1 MRFFGS
7 LFLTASALAFLSLE
21 IAASTRLLQSGPMIG
36 HVGAEEARIWIRL
49 KQNAVVSASLR
60 QGKREFRP
68 ARMESLGEGF
78 QVLHFQSLASATES
92 SVQLEVSRG
101 ADAMETASVAF
112 RTAAAPASTG
122 KVRIAF
128 GSCSKV
134 SQFRA
139 GPVYQAIAKEKPD
152 MMIFVG
158 DNSYFIVGDG
168 SNRHFE
174 TTGETGDWSSLEG
187 MIHRHLITRNHP
199 DLQTMFRSIPCYAV
213 WDDHDYGPNNA
224 DRTFALK
231 EEALLAFR
239 RMWGNPGY
247 GSSQS
252 PGIFSAFRHGPAEI
266 FLMDDRYY
274 KYSPQEHNDATAKT
288 GRIWGKAQLDWL
300 LAKLKASTAPVK
312 LIANGTQVLNKSKSG
327 EGHYREAIGEMERF
341 LSFVK
346 KHRIGGIVFL
356 TGDRHFSEAMQQR
369 IPNGPLLVDCT
380 SSPLQQNQK
389 VGPLEKGSEHKNRL
403 WAMRG
408 NNFGLLTIDIAAEG
422 EGIIAFETRD
432 EKNEPCIVNGKAC
445 RTVWPLQDLLF

>member
-1 MRFFGS
+1 M
-7 LFLTASALAFLSLE
+7 ACALAFLSLG
-21 IAASTRLLQSGPMIG
+21 IFASPRLLQSGPMIG
-36 HVGAEEARIWIRL
+36 HVGAKEARIWIRL

-60 QGKREFRP
+60 QGGRAFRP
-68 ARMESLGEGF
+68 ARMEALGEGF
-78 QVLHFQSLASATES
+78 YVLHFQSLAPATETA
-92 SVQLEVSRG
+92 VQLEVTRG
-101 ADAMETASVAF
+101 GAAMETASLAF
-112 RTAAAPASTG
+112 RTAPPPSPTG

-134 SQFRA
+134 SQFRS
-139 GPVYQAIAKEKPD
+139 GPIYQAVAEEKPD

-168 SNRHFE
+168 SDRHFE
-174 TTGETGDWSSLEG
+174 TTGETGDWTSLEG
-187 MIHRHLITRNHP
+187 MIQRHLITRNHP
-199 DLQTMFRSIPCYAV
+199 DLQAMFRSIPCYAV

-239 RMWGNPGY
+239 RMWGNPAY
-247 GSSQS
+247 GAAES
-252 PGIFSAFRHGPAEI
+252 PGIFSSFRHGPAEI
-266 FLMDDRYY
+266 FLMDNRYY
-274 KYSPQEHNDATAKT
+274 KYSPLEHDDATPET
-288 GRIWGKAQLDWL
+288 GLIWGKAQLDWL

-312 LIANGTQVLNKSKSG
+312 ILANGTQILNKSKSG
-327 EGHYREAIGEMERF
+327 EGHYREAVGEMEQF
-341 LSFVK
+341 LAFVK
-346 KHRIGGIVFL
+346 KHRIGGILFL

-389 VGPLEKGSEHKNRL
+389 VGPLEKGSEHNNRL

-422 EGIIAFETRD
+422 KGNIAFETRD
-432 EKNEPCIVNGKAC
+432 EKNQPCIVNGNPC

>member
-1 MRFFGS
+1 MRFFGF
-7 LFLTASALAFLSLE
+7 LFLTVSALAFLSFE
-21 IAASTRLLQSGPMIG
+21 IAAAPRLLQSGPMIG

-60 QGKREFRP
+60 QGERAFSP
-68 ARMESLGEGF
+68 ARIELLGEGF
-78 QVLHFQSLASATES
+78 QVLHFQSLAPATETA
-92 SVQLEVSRG
+92 VQLEVTRDG
-101 ADAMETASVAF
+101 AAMETASVAF
-112 RTAAAPASTG
+112 RTAPLPSPTG
-122 KVRIAF
+122 KVCIAF

-134 SQFRA
+134 SQFGS
-139 GPVYQAIAKEKPD
+139 GPVYQAIAEEKPD

-168 SNRHFE
+168 GDRHFE
-174 TTGETGDWSSLEG
+174 TTGETGDWMSLEG

-199 DLQTMFRSIPCYAV
+199 HLQTMFRRIPCYAV

-239 RMWGNPGY
+239 RMWGNPAY
-247 GSSQS
+247 GTAES
-252 PGIFSAFRHGPAEI
+252 PGIFSAFRYGPTEI
-266 FLMDDRYY
+266 FLMDNRYY
-274 KYSPQEHNDATAKT
+274 KYSPLEHNDATPKT

-327 EGHYREAIGEMERF
+327 EGHYREAVGEMERF

-389 VGPLEKGSEHKNRL
+389 VGPLEKGSEHNNRL

-408 NNFGLLTIDIAAEG
+408 NNFGLLTVDIAAEG

-432 EKNEPCIVNGKAC
+432 EKNQPCIVNGKAC

>member
-1 MRFFGS
+1 MRFFGV
-7 LFLTASALAFLSLE
+7 LFLTACALAFLFVE
-21 IAASTRLLQSGPMIG
+21 VVGASGLLQSGPMIG
-36 HVGAEEARIWIRL
+36 HVGAKEARIWIRL
-49 KQNAVVSASLR
+49 KQNAVVSASLK
-60 QGKREFRP
+60 QGERAFRP
-68 ARMESLGEGF
+68 ARMESIGEGF
-78 QVLHFQSLASATES
+78 YVLHFQSLAPATETA
-92 SVQLEVSRG
+92 VRLEVTRG
-101 ADAMETASVAF
+101 GAMETASVAF
-112 RTAAAPASTG
+112 RTAPPPSPTG

-134 SQFRA
+134 SQFRS
-139 GPVYQAIAKEKPD
+139 GPIYQAIAEEKPD

-168 SNRHFE
+168 SDRHFG
-174 TTGETGDWSSLEG
+174 TTGETGDWTSLEG

-199 DLQTMFRSIPCYAV
+199 DLQAMFRRIPCYAV

-239 RMWGNPGY
+239 RMWGNPAY
-247 GSSQS
+247 GTAES

-266 FLMDDRYY
+266 FLMDNRYY
-274 KYSPQEHNDATAKT
+274 KYSPLEHNDATPKT

-312 LIANGTQVLNKSKSG
+312 IIANGTQVLNKSQSG
-327 EGHYREAIGEMERF
+327 EGHYREAVGEMERF
-341 LSFVK
+341 LAFVK
-346 KHRIGGIVFL
+346 KRRIGGIVFL

-389 VGPLEKGSEHKNRL
+389 VGPLEKGSEHNNRL

-408 NNFGLLTIDIAAEG
+408 NNFGLLTINIPTEEEG
-422 EGIIAFETRD
+422 SIAFETRD
-432 EKNEPCIVNGKAC
+432 EKNQPCIVNGKAC

>member
-1 MRFFGS
+1 MRFLGT
-7 LFLTASALAFLSLE
+7 LFLTAVALAFLSFE
-21 IAASTRLLQSGPMIG
+21 IVATPRFLQSGPMIG
-36 HVGAEEARIWIRL
+36 HVGAKEARIWIRL

-60 QGKREFRP
+60 QGERAFRP

-78 QVLHFQSLASATES
+78 YVLHFQSLASATETA
-92 SVQLEVSRG
+92 VQLEVTRG
-101 ADAMETASVAF
+101 DAMETASVAF
-112 RTAAAPASTG
+112 RTAPPPSPTG

-134 SQFRA
+134 SQFRS
-139 GPVYQAIAKEKPD
+139 GPIYQAVAEEKPD

-168 SNRHFE
+168 SDRHFE
-174 TTGETGDWSSLEG
+174 TTGETGDWTSPEG
-187 MIHRHLITRNHP
+187 MIRRHLITRNHP
-199 DLQTMFRSIPCYAV
+199 DLQAMFRSIPCYAV

-239 RMWGNPGY
+239 RMWGNPAY
-247 GSSQS
+247 GSAQS

-266 FLMDDRYY
+266 FLMDNRYY
-274 KYSPQEHNDATAKT
+274 KYSPLEHDDATPET

-312 LIANGTQVLNKSKSG
+312 IIANGTQVLNKSKSG
-327 EGHYREAIGEMERF
+327 EGHYREAVGEIERF

-389 VGPLEKGSEHKNRL
+389 VGPLEKGSEHNNRL

-408 NNFGLLTIDIAAEG
+408 NNFGLLTIDIPAERQG
-422 EGIIAFETRD
+422 TILFETRD
-432 EKNEPCIVNGKAC
+432 EKNQPCIVNGKPC
-445 RTVWPLQDLLF
+445 RTVWPFQDLLF

>member
-1 MRFFGS
+1 MRFFRF
-7 LFLTASALAFLSLE
+7 LFLTAWALAFLSFE
-21 IAASTRLLQSGPMIG
+21 IAASPQLLQSGPMIG

-49 KQNAVVSASLR
+49 KKDAVVSASLR
-60 QGKREFRP
+60 QGAREFRP
-68 ARMESLGEGF
+68 AKMESLGEGF
-78 QVLHFQSLASATES
+78 QVLHFQSLAPATETA
-92 SVQLEVSRG
+92 VRLEVTRDG
-101 ADAMETASVAF
+101 AAMETASVAF
-112 RTAAAPASTG
+112 RTAPPSSPTG

-134 SQFRA
+134 SQFRS
-139 GPVYQAIAKEKPD
+139 GPVYQAIAEEKPD

-158 DNSYFIVGDG
+158 DNSYFIVSDG
-168 SNRHFE
+168 SDRHFE
-174 TTGETGDWSSLEG
+174 TTGETGDWTSREG
-187 MIHRHLITRNHP
+187 MIRRHLITRNHP
-199 DLQTMFRSIPCYAV
+199 DLQAMFRRIPCYAV

-239 RMWGNPGY
+239 RMWGNPAY
-247 GSSQS
+247 GSAQS
-252 PGIFSAFRHGPAEI
+252 PGIFSSFRHGPAEI
-266 FLMDDRYY
+266 FLMDNRYY
-274 KYSPQEHNDATAKT
+274 KYSPLEHNDATPKT

-300 LAKLKASTAPVK
+300 LAQLKASTAPVK
-312 LIANGTQVLNKSKSG
+312 IIANGTQVLNQSKSG
-327 EGHYREAIGEMERF
+327 EGHYREAIGEIERF

-346 KHRIGGIVFL
+346 KHRIGGIAFL

-389 VGPLEKGSEHKNRL
+389 VGPLEKGSEHNNRL

-408 NNFGLLTIDIAAEG
+408 NNFGLLTITILAEG
-422 EGIIAFETRD
+422 QGTIAFETRD
-432 EKNEPCIVNGKAC
+432 EKNQPCMVNGKVC